1 MPNSSVHGAHAL
13 DATGTPATAKKNAP
27 SRQDATCVC
36 VRCIRRALQTRN
48 CSSWTTQMFVFCMY
62 CCSTCHACL
71 LRKGV
76 GDMFKL
82 VGFKSKSQDAP
93 ASMTKTAD
101 RGRRNSKTN
110 WTHLMHRRSHKLLAQ
125 VKTYRMTDHRFNS
138 PFNSHDT
145 NDQLKIKHLLQ
156 VTTEGTCWTTPRRHG
171 STTRKTRKS
180 SV

>member
-1 MPNSSVHGAHAL
+1 MRNSSVHGAHAL
-13 DATGTPATAKKNAP
+13 DATGTPASAKKNAT

-36 VRCIRRALQTRN
+36 VRCFRGAPQTSN
-48 CSSWTTQMFVFCMY
+48 CPWATQMFVFCMY
-62 CCSTCHACL
+62 CCSTYHACL

-82 VGFKSKSQDAP
+82 VGFKSKSQDTP

-101 RGRRNSKTN
+101 RGRSNIKTN

-138 PFNSHDT
+138 PFSIVMT
-145 NDQLKIKHLLQ
+145 QMSQLKI
-156 VTTEGTCWTTPRRHG
+156 
-171 STTRKTRKS
+171 
-180 SV
+180 